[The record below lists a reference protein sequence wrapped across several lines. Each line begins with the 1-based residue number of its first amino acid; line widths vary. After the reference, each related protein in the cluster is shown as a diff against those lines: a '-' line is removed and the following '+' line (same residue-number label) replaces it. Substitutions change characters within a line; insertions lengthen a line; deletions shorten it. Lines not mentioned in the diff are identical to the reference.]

1 MPMRGRTGGQALHW
15 AGASL
20 RRQALSISGSGG
32 SRSGSAT
39 LVALTGLV
47 VFGSVGITGTAAGAS
62 QGSQYAALKKALF
75 VRSDFPSGWSGPGK
89 VTTSNGGGSSI
100 PGESQLAACVGLS
113 QNLFN
118 LHSPTATSPTFQDKG
133 GTHYVQ
139 DNTNTFPSTTVAAK
153 EYAAISGPKVPGCL
167 TTVFGAPA
175 AKQQLESSMNGT
187 IGTVTVTAVNPALLV
202 GHSAGFVIAFQAT
215 VQGIMAPVSITVVS
229 MVRGKTGHQVSFT
242 SVGTDFPASFE
253 HHLVAI
259 AYGRT

>member
-1 MPMRGRTGGQALHW
+1 M
-15 AGASL
+15 GAV
-20 RRQALSISGSGG
+20 SGSG
-32 SRSGSAT
+32 SGSVT
-39 LVALTGLV
+39 LVALAGLV
-47 VFGSVGITGTAAGAS
+47 VFAWIGTAGPAAGAS
-62 QGSQYAALKKALF
+62 QGSSQYAALKKALF

-100 PGESQLAACVGLS
+100 PGESQLAGCVGLS
-113 QNLFN
+113 ENLFN

-139 DNTNTFPSTTVAAK
+139 DNTNTFPSTTVADK

-187 IGTVTVTAVNPALLV
+187 IGTVTVTAVNPAVLV
-202 GHSAGFVIAFQAT
+202 RHSAGFVIAFQAT

-242 SVGTDFPASFE
+242 SVGTAFPPSLE
-253 HHLVAI
+253 HHLVAV